1 MFMQMALINAVITFL
16 SFNLKQTALSPK
28 IFLEGSLNKYKTV
41 VNILK
46 ILLFVSTTFV
56 QNRHIRNPSLTD

>member
-1 MFMQMALINAVITFL
+1 MQMALINAVITFL